1 MHAHQTGNFV
11 LYGCC
16 TYLAH
21 HELESNVVIVIII
34 IIIIITTTT
43 VITTIILI
51 VIIVVIIII
60 IIIIV
65 VVVVCYPY
73 YGRCRM
79 LYGFSRD
86 RAVPYWWLWQQ
97 VDDHGVPIRAGI

>member
-65 VVVVCYPY
+65 VVVCYPY